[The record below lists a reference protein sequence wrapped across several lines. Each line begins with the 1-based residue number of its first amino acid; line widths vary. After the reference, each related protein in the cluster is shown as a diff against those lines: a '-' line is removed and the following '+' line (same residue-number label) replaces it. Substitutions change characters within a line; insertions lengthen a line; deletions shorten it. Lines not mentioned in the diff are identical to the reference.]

1 MVGNDSDGLSE
12 NTRYF
17 SYSRRKCDAYVRFE
31 ALHKAKGLRTFL
43 QSSNVL
49 AACVYLN
56 NNVILNLLPAL
67 RSLRVLFLFS
77 YCNLTELPD
86 LISTLKHLRYLDLS
100 HTAIKVLPE
109 SVCTLY
115 NLQTLL
121 LSYCRS
127 LIELPA
133 NMGCLINMRHLDISG
148 TNLIKMP
155 LLMGR
160 LKSLQTLSAFI
171 LGKNGGSGI
180 NELRD
185 LRQLKGSLFI
195 LKLENVVNARDAL
208 EANLRDKLQLEELV
222 LKWGGHTNDTK
233 KDREVL
239 DQLQP
244 HAYLKRLTIENYGG
258 TTFSDWLGH
267 ASYKIEY
274 VKLHNCKYCFFLPP
288 FGKLPNLK
296 YLSIVGL
303 NIETIDTDF
312 YGTAAFGIK
321 PFGSLETLR
330 FENMLQL
337 KEWLPFTDVNGG
349 AVAFPCLQRLFIQ
362 NCPKLTKGLPDGL
375 FSLKVLVI
383 DKCQQL
389 VASVPSAPAIRE
401 LKLQYC
407 HKVLLNELPA
417 LVLKLRI
424 SGYDALESFHMDNN
438 HCLQELDISDC
449 PSLMLLPSCGI

>member
-1 MVGNDSDGLSE
+1 M
-12 NTRYF
+12 
-17 SYSRRKCDAYVRFE
+17 
-31 ALHKAKGLRTFL
+31 
-43 QSSNVL
+43 
-49 AACVYLN
+49 
-56 NNVILNLLPAL
+56 
-67 RSLRVLFLFS
+67 
-77 YCNLTELPD
+77 
-86 LISTLKHLRYLDLS
+86 KHLRYLDLS

-133 NMGCLINMRHLDISG
+133 NMGCLINMRHLDIRG

-303 NIETIDTDF
+303 NVETIDTDF
-312 YGTAAFGIK
+312 
-321 PFGSLETLR
+321 
-330 FENMLQL
+330 M
-337 KEWLPFTDVNGG
+337 
-349 AVAFPCLQRLFIQ
+349 
-362 NCPKLTKGLPDGL
+362 GL
-375 FSLKVLVI
+375 
-383 DKCQQL
+383 
-389 VASVPSAPAIRE
+389 
-401 LKLQYC
+401 
-407 HKVLLNELPA
+407 LLL
-417 LVLKLRI
+417 
-424 SGYDALESFHMDNN
+424 G
-438 HCLQELDISDC
+438 
-449 PSLMLLPSCGI
+449 